1 MCPGP
6 GGKNSLEDRALACV
20 TYASPTHFL
29 ASVFPSVQSRYQS
42 RYPPGSLPTLGST
55 KPCTW
60 LPLVRLVLFPEEL
73 WGGEALSWPL
83 CVSCDCCVG
92 LVPVGSLQ
100 LCSWISGNSGLGC
113 LSGKGTACLHSE
125 RKLKHVQWKRT
136 GRGSEGNSQPGP
148 SSRCRGQEQHW
159 GMGQN
164 LSSGQVSRTEAQEGP
179 APTNSRWGRT
189 ELLALG
195 RPG

>member
-73 WGGEALSWPL
+73 GGEALSWPL

-113 LSGKGTACLHSE
+113 LSRKGTACLHSE

-136 GRGSEGNSQPGP
+136 GRGSEGNSRPGP
-148 SSRCRGQEQHW
+148 SSRCRGQEQ
-159 GMGQN
+159 
-164 LSSGQVSRTEAQEGP
+164 
-179 APTNSRWGRT
+179 
-189 ELLALG
+189 ALG
-195 RPG
+195 DGAELELRPGKQDRGSGRASTN